1 MSTLVKFEPQVDV
14 LRASTRDALLRQ
26 VGRAVRR
33 GELGAVDIMVRTN
46 GGWAVKV
53 YRLKPARRR
62 HVLAYAAGSTV
73 LTLAGLVALGWY
85 LVTPVMQLLAA
96 FVPVLLGGLATRLA
110 IGWLLRDRGCTITH
124 TRG

>member
-26 VGRAVRR
+26 LGRAVRR
-33 GELGAVDIMVRTN
+33 GELGAVDVMVRTN

-53 YRLKPARRR
+53 LRLKPARRR
-62 HVLAYAAGSTV
+62 HVLAYAAGATAS
-73 LTLAGLVALGWY
+73 TLAGLAALGWY
-85 LVTPVMQLLAA
+85 LVTPAMQLLAA
-96 FVPVLLGGLATRLA
+96 FIPVLLGGLAARLV